1 MRHPSLFKLY
11 KRETLPHR
19 SASYSPQKKI
29 TAIMDVFLDV
39 LDTFVFDRFY
49 ASIAPDHFTG
59 ANNSTLFAQDPN
71 LNRHVRVYYPLEPSQ
86 WAESSVWK
94 RDDIARQSFS
104 LFLIA
109 W

>member
-1 MRHPSLFKLY
+1 MICEIHIC
-11 KRETLPHR
+11 ETNHR
-19 SASYSPQKKI
+19 PN
-29 TAIMDVFLDV
+29 MDVFLDV

-49 ASIAPDHFTG
+49 ASIAPDYLFD

-71 LNRHVRVYYPLEPSQ
+71 LNRHVKVYYPLEPSK
-86 WAESSVWK
+86 WAESSIWK
-94 RDDIARQSFS
+94 RDDLLRQAFS